1 MTVNLNHKYGLC
13 IKEGVSLPK
22 LTRGLPPDFDYRLY
36 ELVTVVV
43 PIMFVH
49 LWLSL
54 ILSCG
59 YQDIEAQQ
67 VFIDHQS
74 VGQLI

>member
-1 MTVNLNHKYGLC
+1 MTVNLTHKYVLC

-22 LTRGLPPDFDYRLY
+22 LTRDSHPDFGYRWY

-43 PIMFVH
+43 LIMYVH

-54 ILSCG
+54 FLPCG
-59 YQDIEAQQ
+59 YQI
-67 VFIDHQS
+67 
-74 VGQLI
+74 